1 MMKNAV
7 GVVVVAAAVAHLV
20 GFFDRADDD
29 AIAVVVGMILIV
41 AAGLVLIELYVL

>member
-7 GVVVVAAAVAHLV
+7 GVVVVAAAAVAHLYV

-29 AIAVVVGMILIV
+29 AIAVVVGMILI
-41 AAGLVLIELYVL
+41 IELYVL